1 MSAISPA
8 AEGDLTFFAAQMTA
22 HDRQAL
28 LAIFHGFGDSVPL
41 IDITLKQVMVTD
53 LRLTDIGQGVDGD
66 VMRVRVAEVEI
77 TRSTR

>member
-1 MSAISPA
+1 MSATSPA
-8 AEGDLTFFAAQMTA
+8 AEGNLTFFAAQMTA

-28 LAIFHGFGDSVPL
+28 LDIFRGFGDSTPL

-53 LRLTDIGQGVDGD
+53 LRLTDIGQGDGAELGL
-66 VMRVRVAEVEI
+66 RVAEVEI